1 MNKFIISAITVLFA
15 SLAIVNAA
23 PDKDAI
29 IANEKA
35 AWQAF
40 KDRKA
45 DDFKKLL
52 SPSLMAV
59 YSDAIVNLQQEVDRM
74 PKMDMKSFE
83 LSEMNVVFPDPQTAV
98 ITYKAKVDAM
108 QNGQDASGMYN
119 CGSIWRMMDKK
130 WLGVFHSD
138 MKAETAAAPDAQKKE

>member
-1 MNKFIISAITVLFA
+1 MNKYTTSAITILFA
-15 SLAIVNAA
+15 TLAIANAA

-59 YSDAIVNLQQEVDRM
+59 YADAIANLQQEVDRM
-74 PKMDMKSFE
+74 PKMDLKSFE
-83 LSEMNVVFPDPQTAV
+83 LTDFNVVFPDPQTAI
-98 ITYKAKVDAM
+98 ITYKAKVDAT
-108 QNGQDASGMYN
+108 QDGKDASGMYH
-119 CGSIWRMMDKK
+119 CGSIWRMSGKK

-138 MKAETAAAPDAQKKE
+138 MKAEAAAAP